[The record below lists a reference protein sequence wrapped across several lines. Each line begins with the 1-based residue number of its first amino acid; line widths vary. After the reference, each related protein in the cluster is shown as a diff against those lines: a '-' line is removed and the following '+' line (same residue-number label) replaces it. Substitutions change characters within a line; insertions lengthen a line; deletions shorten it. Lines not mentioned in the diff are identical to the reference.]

1 MSKSEKELKNGLIS
15 EEALDE
21 IAGGIKMDKESL
33 KGYFKKAG
41 IAVVGAASIAG
52 AGVLGYYG
60 GKKAGFWGKS
70 SNDDEVVDVEEEH
83 D

>member
-21 IAGGIKMDKESL
+21 IAGGIKMDRESL
-33 KGYFKKAG
+33 KGYLKRAG
-41 IAVVGAASIAG
+41 VAVVGVGTIAAGSA
-52 AGVLGYYG
+52 LCYYG

-70 SNDDEVVDVEEEH
+70 GEGDVPPIEEEH

>member
-21 IAGGIKMDKESL
+21 IAGSIKMDRESL
-33 KGYFKKAG
+33 KGYLKKAG
-41 IAVVGAASIAG
+41 VTVVGAGLIAG
-52 AGVLGYYG
+52 GYYG
-60 GKKAGFWGKS
+60 GKKAGRWIGSKM
-70 SNDDEVVDVEEEH
+70 DELMDIY